1 MYATANIQDRYKQD
15 YVTTASPID
24 LVIMLYDGCIKQLK
38 LSKIH
43 MENESL
49 SDFQDS
55 IEKAEEIIL
64 ELIRS
69 LNLDIDMSQDL
80 LDLYQF
86 MVNELVKTSFTQ
98 EIERVDPVINML
110 SSLRE
115 SWVEV
120 KKTMGNNYS
129 AEQV

>member
-1 MYATANIQDRYKQD
+1 MYATANVQDRYKQD

-24 LVIMLYDGCIKQLK
+24 LVIMLYDGCIKNLK

-43 MENESL
+43 LENESL
-49 SDFQDS
+49 SDFQTC

-69 LNLDIDMSQDL
+69 LNLDIDMSKDL

-86 MVNELVKTSFTQ
+86 MVNELVKASFSQ
-98 EIERVDPVINML
+98 DIVHIDPVIDMM

-120 KKTMGNNYS
+120 KKKMGSNFS
-129 AEQV
+129 AESV